1 MGQEPEFIKET
12 EESNDLTFKKLGW
25 LIKKS
30 AVRIVILCVAVV
42 LLIALVSCSVILA
55 TKNDNAT
62 VSALVDFNFKGIE
75 DGKDPFGKT
84 FDVSK
89 IKSSYVVSNAIAML
103 SKDGIDIPAEN
114 QAKIIDNI
122 SVEGVIP
129 DDIMQ
134 KILII
139 QSIAEKDVS
148 QLTQLNNLSYFPSR
162 YKLTI
167 SDLGECGLDKTTAPA
182 LLNAVIKS
190 YVAYFKETYT
200 EDNILA
206 TIAPSTTVNLASY
219 DYIEVYD
226 IFNSRIKT
234 ILDYLDNKSNTA
246 PNFRSSKTQMSF
258 NDLINALELLR
269 DLDVRIFE
277 DFIVNNG
284 VTNNPES
291 VMKNLE
297 AQKVRYQNQIIAQT
311 ELIASLQSSIESYK
325 NGGTY
330 VPPTDGSSQ
339 GNIIYQPSAKYDEL
353 FTRLVNA
360 QAQLATLQTEQKN
373 LENRITKFDS
383 ATETDE
389 ATNNANKATAAK
401 QALDISEKLDELIGK
416 INLTVDDYLET
427 EAFSDSI
434 TTAVPA
440 VYQLNYTSQ
449 LKLILLITVVVVVVA
464 AIAAVLWTYAVLVKR
479 KEW

>member
-1 MGQEPEFIKET
+1 MGQEPEIIKE
-12 EESNDLTFKKLGW
+12 EETNDLTFKKLGW

-30 AVRIVILCVAVV
+30 AVRILILCVAVV
-42 LLIALVSCSVILA
+42 LLVALVSLSVILA

-62 VSALVDFNFKGIE
+62 TTALVDFNFKGIE

-89 IKSSYVVSNAIAML
+89 IKSSYVVSNAIAAL
-103 SKDGIDIPAEN
+103 KKDGIDIPAEN

-122 SVEGVIP
+122 TIEGVIP

-134 KILII
+134 QILII
-139 QSIAEKDVS
+139 QSIADKDVS
-148 QLTQLNNLSYFPSR
+148 QLAQLNNLSYFPSR

-182 LLNAVIKS
+182 LLNAIVKS

-206 TIAPSTTVNLASY
+206 TIAPSTTVNLATY
-219 DYIEVYD
+219 DYIEIYD
-226 IFNSRIKT
+226 VFNSRIKT
-234 ILDYLDNKSNTA
+234 ILDYLDNKSNAA

-284 VTNNPES
+284 ITKTPDS

-297 AQKVRYQNQIIAQT
+297 AQKVRYTNQITSQN
-311 ELIASLQSSIESYK
+311 ELIASLQASIESYK

-330 VPPTDGSSQ
+330 VPPTDGTSQ

-373 LENRITKFDS
+373 LENRIEKFNNSTETDPAVIAANKES
-383 ATETDE
+383 ATEQ
-389 ATNNANKATAAK
+389 AA
-401 QALDISEKLDELIGK
+401 DISAKLDELIGK

-427 EAFSDSI
+427 EAFADSI
-434 TTAVPA
+434 TAAVPA

-449 LKLILLITVVVVVVA
+449 LKVILLVGVVAVIVA
-464 AIAAVLWTYAVLVKR
+464 AIAAVLWTYAILVKR